1 MWPGRD
7 PATLGYRPAPVPKPA
22 APGNYRENKQTAPA
36 ACTVLNHGELWRP
49 SLSAVALGRTPAQ
62 KGRDTGVGARLGSTC
77 RGSATRRGCVGR
89 WPRPERCSPLAV
101 TQPSGLSHPS
111 QTPGQLRPSCRLQVL
126 PPSHGEPPCPA
137 PSACVQPTGR
147 ALSALQE
154 GPRAGSGRPVSRGA
168 APRPHTAT
176 SQLAHTGLSTA
187 GGDLEGPGY
196 RAGEARSPLATPG
209 GRSRAQLAMD
219 WNVSP
224 AGRHLVSICPAQLG
238 PNIKGSPAPAT
249 SSALAARREGTRTA
263 LLPPRPST
271 APGSSQSSTPTWAP
285 PAQPTAAASVTG
297 LHAN

>member
-1 MWPGRD
+1 M
-7 PATLGYRPAPVPKPA
+7 
-22 APGNYRENKQTAPA
+22 
-36 ACTVLNHGELWRP
+36 
-49 SLSAVALGRTPAQ
+49 
-62 KGRDTGVGARLGSTC
+62 
-77 RGSATRRGCVGR
+77 GR

-101 TQPSGLSHPS
+101 TQPLALPHPS
-111 QTPGQLRPSCRLQVL
+111 QTPGQLHPSCQLPCRLQVL
-126 PPSHGEPPCPA
+126 PPSHWEPPCRA
-137 PSACVQPTGR
+137 PSACVQPTGGP
-147 ALSALQE
+147 LSALQE
-154 GPRAGSGRPVSRGA
+154 GPRAGSGRPVSRGGRPKA
-168 APRPHTAT
+168 THSHLPARAHWPVHRRGRPRRPR
-176 SQLAHTGLSTA
+176 LL
-187 GGDLEGPGY
+187 GY

-271 APGSSQSSTPTWAP
+271 AAGSSQSSTPTWPP
-285 PAQPTAAASVTG
+285 PAQPTAVASVTG